1 MSETNRNENKTSG
14 KTITQSDCTM
24 RMQGGTHAH
33 SHVSPL
39 QVYGAI
45 SMAHTILDWS
55 GTSGEQV
62 PPTVA
67 GAMADMICKAA
78 SMFDSLEGD
87 TGRSFMCGN
96 IDTVTRILTTAYLE
110 NTPVFPMI
118 SKTLAGVLQSAMN
131 YISRNAWGGE
141 ARSVTAGLDRKPCV
155 CGGLCR
161 KDNPDAEYIGTID
174 SPEFSEA
181 GIEAI
186 ELWRVTDRKEN
197 PAVKGGVPVGAP
209 SAFSQAL
216 TEHLR
221 QMLKKVGKIGERVD
235 ELHAQRQARVPDWR
249 DGASTAEKVS
259 GSARTRGDATGTADQ
274 LHGGKP
280 VAEGKPSANIPDTAF
295 GKRIDLYPSADKS
308 SKPAAKAPKPKTPKE
323 DVKPDG
329 TAEVAG
335 FFTPEETGELIE
347 KIRAWLENC
356 RDGHRLS
363 DLMESIRQEFE
374 LSDPQLGELLGIS
387 DRLVC
392 HVRHGRKSPFALARF
407 TEVFGTAGGA
417 KEG

>member
-1 MSETNRNENKTSG
+1 MTNETNKNETADNTAMAAGIIRTVQHVLRDTAGSREALPPGFAGSMGMMLCVAMDLLPCPVRGAVKTSLG
-14 KTITQSDCTM
+14 DVAHILGTAFREKT
-24 RMQGGTHAH
+24 A
-33 SHVSPL
+33 VS
-39 QVYGAI
+39 
-45 SMAHTILDWS
+45 
-55 GTSGEQV
+55 
-62 PPTVA
+62 PTVA
-67 GAMADMICKAA
+67 SALSDIIGNATGKVSLPEPGAVDECGRQYVAA
-78 SMFDSLEGD
+78 
-87 TGRSFMCGN
+87 
-96 IDTVTRILTTAYLE
+96 IQ
-110 NTPVFPMI
+110 PP
-118 SKTLAGVLQSAMN
+118 
-131 YISRNAWGGE
+131 
-141 ARSVTAGLDRKPCV
+141 
-155 CGGLCR
+155 
-161 KDNPDAEYIGTID
+161 PDVAA
-174 SPEFSEA
+174 A
-181 GIEAI
+181 GIARI
-186 ELWRVTDRKEN
+186 ELWAEK
-197 PAVKGGVPVGAP
+197 APVGLE
-209 SAFSQAL
+209 AL
-216 TEHLR
+216 DAMRAEAVAAARRGAEIGKALDHLR
-221 QMLKKVGKIGERVD
+221 RESDSLMDLVKNGALRDEAARGQVLRRIADLIRRTGVLKKDVDGLPGGKPAPAE
-235 ELHAQRQARVPDWR
+235 RVPDWR

-280 VAEGKPSANIPDTAF
+280 VAEGKPSANTPDTAF
-295 GKRIDLYPSADKS
+295 GKRIDLSPSADKS

-363 DLMESIRQEFE
+363 DLMESIRLQFE

>member
-1 MSETNRNENKTSG
+1 MSETNKNENKTSG
-14 KTITQSDCTM
+14 KTITRSDCTM

-55 GTSGEQV
+55 GTAGEQV
-62 PPTVA
+62 PPAVA

-78 SMFDSLEGD
+78 SMFDGLEVD
-87 TGRSFMCGN
+87 TGRSFMCGE

-110 NTPVFPMI
+110 NTPVYPMI

-197 PAVKGGVPVGAP
+197 PAVKGGVPAGAP
-209 SAFSQAL
+209 GAFSQAL
-216 TEHLR
+216 TEQLR

-249 DGASTAEKVS
+249 DAQSAPNS
-259 GSARTRGDATGTADQ
+259 GVLHDATGTADQ

-280 VAEGKPSANIPDTAF
+280 VEEVKPAGPEAE
-295 GKRIDLYPSADKS
+295 
-308 SKPAAKAPKPKTPKE
+308 PAAKPEEKPAPKKAK
-323 DVKPDG
+323 VSKGKPADG
-329 TAEVAG
+329 TAEVSG
-335 FFTPEETGELIE
+335 YFSPEETAELIE
-347 KIRAWLENC
+347 KIRAWLETC

-363 DLMESIRQEFE
+363 DLMETIRLEFE
-374 LSDPQLGELLGIS
+374 LSDGQLGELLGIS

-407 TEVFGTAGGA
+407 TEVFGAAGGA